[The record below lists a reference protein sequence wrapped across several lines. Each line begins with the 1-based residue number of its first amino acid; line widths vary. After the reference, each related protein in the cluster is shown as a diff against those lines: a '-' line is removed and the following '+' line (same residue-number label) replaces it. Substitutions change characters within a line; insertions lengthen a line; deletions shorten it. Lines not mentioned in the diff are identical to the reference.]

1 MPRSR
6 PERSKSGETRKRAAE
21 PKLSS
26 AFDRSMV
33 EGMMT
38 SILSAE
44 VREETLDRAQELV
57 YDAWEAN
64 TARQRTALARKALA
78 ITPLCA
84 DAYVLLAQHS
94 APGSEQSLEF
104 YRLGL
109 QAGERAL
116 GEAAFEEDIALFWG
130 LIETRPYM
138 RARFGFA
145 RELWTR
151 GAHDEAVAHYRE
163 LLRLNPDDNQ
173 GVRYVLAACY
183 LELGLDAE
191 LAALLTEYEEDESA
205 AWLYTQT
212 RVTFR
217 REGDTALSRR
227 QLLEA
232 VESNSHVPAF
242 LLGKCRLPNAR
253 PFFMTMGGKDEAIF
267 YMAEYGSGWARTPGA
282 LEWLG
287 NHVPHTATPQKDVP

>member
-1 MPRSR
+1 MI
-6 PERSKSGETRKRAAE
+6 
-21 PKLSS
+21 
-26 AFDRSMV
+26 D
-33 EGMMT
+33 GMMT
-38 SILSAE
+38 SILSA
-44 VREETLDRAQELV
+44 RGGDETLDRAQDLV
-57 YDAWEAN
+57 YDAWQAK

-84 DAYVLLAQHS
+84 DAYVLLAEHS
-94 APGSEQSLEF
+94 APGSEQNLEF

-116 GEAAFEEDIALFWG
+116 GEAAFKEDIGHFWG

-138 RARFGFA
+138 RARFGLA

-163 LLRLNPDDNQ
+163 LLRLNPNDNQ
-173 GVRYVLAACY
+173 GVRYILAACY
-183 LELGLDAE
+183 SELGFDAD
-191 LAALLTEYEEDESA
+191 LATLLTDYEEDDSA
-205 AWLYTQT
+205 AWLYTKT
-212 RVTFR
+212 LVTFR
-217 REGDTALSRR
+217 RENDTALSRR

-242 LLGKCRLPNAR
+242 LLGKRRLPNAR
-253 PFFMTMGGKDEAIF
+253 PFYMTMGGEDEAVL
-267 YMAEYGSGWARTPGA
+267 YMAEYGAGWARTPGA

-287 NHVPHTATPQKDVP
+287 NHVTYPATPQKKMP